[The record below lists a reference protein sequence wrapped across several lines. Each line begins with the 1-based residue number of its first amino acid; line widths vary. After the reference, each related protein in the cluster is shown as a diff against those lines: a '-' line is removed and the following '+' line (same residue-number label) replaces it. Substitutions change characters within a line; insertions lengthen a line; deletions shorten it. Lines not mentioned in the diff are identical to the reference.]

1 MADFAALDA
10 ELREF
15 VSPHPNLI
23 QQLEAMLGEIV
34 IPWQRELLR
43 QLARILLPI

>member
-1 MADFAALDA
+1 MADFDALDA

-15 VSPHPNLI
+15 VRPAPNFI
-23 QQLEAMLGEIV
+23 QQLEARHGEIV

-43 QLARILLPI
+43 QLVQILLLT